1 MCSSEVAQI
10 AHELKTNKELRQL
23 MTEAL
28 DASPEAI
35 KAAHDF
41 LAGRKRNARK

>member
-28 DASPEAI
+28 DASPEA
-35 KAAHDF
+35 
-41 LAGRKRNARK
+41 